1 MNCNFLEFGSKSF
14 RPIVKIRNLALWR
27 VETFH
32 EGKLE
37 LETFHLIIKGGYCLP
52 LFLDQTRNPR
62 TCCAFYFFKKKKK
75 RVHVHQVHRL
85 LNEQDETV
93 WRLSTEKG
101 FKTR

>member
-62 TCCAFYFFKKKKK
+62 TCCAFYFIFKKKK
-75 RVHVHQVHRL
+75 
-85 LNEQDETV
+85 
-93 WRLSTEKG
+93 SSCSSSS
-101 FKTR
+101 